1 MLCSEVSIRHF
12 AEKALR
18 EEAVY
23 RSRSND
29 TRQRALQSAR
39 RHAWSECHV
48 SKEAGVGAGDAHR
61 HVIRSRVTVDREI
74 DRGTGSPQVV
84 RDKLVHQLGFRA
96 AQCS

>member
-1 MLCSEVSIRHF
+1 MHVKHNESYNGPKV
-12 AEKALR
+12 
-18 EEAVY
+18 
-23 RSRSND
+23 
-29 TRQRALQSAR
+29 SAR

-48 SKEAGVGAGDAHR
+48 CKEAGVGAGDAHR